1 MNREHAT
8 PPEDPKVCAMLVCDH
23 AHRDSATGKFSLLG
37 IFERIHVRQF
47 PSTHGPLSVYLNLT
61 NLNGSYALTLL
72 VMKGEDESPIA
83 KIETGQPLVV
93 RDPLAHVEFAFGI
106 PSLPVEKKGTIVF
119 RLLANGRLVQD
130 AVLWVV
136 EAKGPPG
143 VPPPPVPPPP
153 PPPHAPPTPPNPTA

>member
-1 MNREHAT
+1 MTREHTT

-23 AHRDSATGKFSLLG
+23 AHRDAATGKFSLLG

-61 NLNGSYALTLL
+61 NLNGSYGLTLL
-72 VMKGEDESPIA
+72 AMRGEDESPIA

-119 RLLANGRLVQD
+119 RLTANDRFVQD

-136 EAKGPPG
+136 ESKGGQPIG
-143 VPPPPVPPPP
+143 PPPP
-153 PPPHAPPTPPNPTA
+153 PPGPPPGPPVGPPPGATT